1 MGNPAVAIV
10 VLTYNGYELVKDCL
24 IAINSIHYTNKK
36 IFLVDNCSD
45 SPGETEKLKS
55 LSNYYD
61 DLIQIKNRNRGF
73 GEGMNYGVRKA
84 LESGDFKYVLCY
96 SNDIIPSQD
105 FLGHLVMEMENDD
118 KLGIVGPIQYHYNS
132 DLKLDKIYFAGGI
145 ISQISNMPMH
155 VRNITDV
162 PRVDYIN
169 GSVFLIRSETF
180 LDTGGFD
187 WEYYNWYE
195 DCDLSLRAKK
205 KGWGLAISKKSI
217 IWHKVAQTVAP
228 TTEAR
233 YLHSIYYH
241 ARNRILFV
249 KKNKPK
255 IIFIL
260 FSLYFVTVGTFK
272 GDILPHKRLLQ
283 DAIWPRIR
291 SIRHPREDIKNF
303 KFFIN
308 IVINQY
314 KGIFN
319 ALFIKTNPDSLE
331 VIPSQ

>member
-24 IAINSIHYTNKK
+24 IGLNSIQYSNKK

-73 GEGMNYGVRKA
+73 GEGMNYGIRKA
-84 LESGDFKYVLCY
+84 LEAGDFKYVLCC
-96 SNDIIPSQD
+96 SNDIVPSKD
-105 FLGHLVMEMENDD
+105 FLDHLVMEMEDD
-118 KLGIVGPIQYHYNS
+118 NKLGIVGPVQYHYNS

-145 ISQISNMPMH
+145 ITKISNLPLH

-169 GSVFLIRSETF
+169 GTIFLIRSETF
-180 LDTGGFD
+180 TDTGGFD

-205 KGWGLAISKKSI
+205 NGWGLAISKKSI

-228 TTEAR
+228 TTDAL

-255 IIFIL
+255 IIYIL
-260 FSLYFVTVGTFK
+260 FSLYFISFGTLF
-272 GDILPHKRLLQ
+272 GDIWSHKGILQ
-283 DAIWPRIR
+283 DAIWPRVRPIR
-291 SIRHPREDIKNF
+291 RQREDIKNF
-303 KFFIN
+303 KFFFN

-319 ALFIKTNPDSLE
+319 ALLIKPSPNSLA
-331 VIPSQ
+331 VIPG